1 MLMTRNPGSVSFV
14 ELKMKR
20 NRLPMTEKK
29 LQKVKEQGKVKQV
42 EEVVDSIKQKFGT
55 LQQFAKSCGEMNRVI
70 YRLCDTKEKKVDE
83 TRFSHKLASG
93 NREEIMQYLIS
104 EENVNYIPTA
114 RHANKGYLKKPLKHS
129 YEDFID
135 NRPLG
140 RRPLSFSS
148 FNRNIPKNIKPV
160 SKTPHYQCTCEKC
173 DNLKK
178 ITVKLIGN
186 KVSGVEQNIR
196 KAMEKTWC
204 PFKKE
209 NHETKCF
216 PKKICVLRSCDRCG
230 VDKVNVSIP
239 TGIDQYKQV
248 HYDQWVYKNRDE
260 KYKMMNDGKTEPLKK
275 VCEEYIN
282 KLDDMSTHLFFDQ
295 WQHNQFQQLIKNMEP
310 GLVVFC
316 P

>member
-1 MLMTRNPGSVSFV
+1 MEERKHVNEKKPWKCKLCREKDKKKQAAC
-14 ELKMKR
+14 ELRKVQKMKD
-20 NRLPMTEKK
+20 
-29 LQKVKEQGKVKQV
+29 QGKVKEI

-55 LQQFAKSCGEMNRVI
+55 LQQFAKSCGETNRVI

-83 TRFSHKLASG
+83 SQFSHKLASG
-93 NREEIMQYLIS
+93 DREEIMQHLIS

-129 YEDFID
+129 YEDVID

-186 KVSGVEQNIR
+186 KVSGVQ
-196 KAMEKTWC
+196 
-204 PFKKE
+204 
-209 NHETKCF
+209 
-216 PKKICVLRSCDRCG
+216 
-230 VDKVNVSIP
+230 
-239 TGIDQYKQV
+239 
-248 HYDQWVYKNRDE
+248 
-260 KYKMMNDGKTEPLKK
+260 
-275 VCEEYIN
+275 
-282 KLDDMSTHLFFDQ
+282 
-295 WQHNQFQQLIKNMEP
+295 
-310 GLVVFC
+310 
-316 P
+316 